1 MKKTRPLWKKFAIDL
16 ILAQYSEA
24 VEPEDLYDELVDAGA
39 WDKGR
44 ANANIAAVF
53 EKYGVIVSPNFKPL
67 DGDTIVQIIGDFAER
82 VQEAYAPA

>member
-1 MKKTRPLWKKFAIDL
+1 MEKTQPLWKRFALDL
-16 ILAQYSEA
+16 ILAHHSEA

-53 EKYGVIVSPNFKPL
+53 EKYEVIVSPNFKPL
-67 DGDTIVQIIGDFAER
+67 DGDAIVQIIGDFAER
-82 VQEAYAPA
+82 VQEAYAG